1 MNFRRIARVFTCSLI
16 PFLLSGLNTAYGGVA
31 SPVTFTGI
39 GFSGADNYSE
49 VRSVTA
55 DGSKAVGTSG
65 NFDYTNVFFT
75 NTRSISWTQSGGF
88 QVLPNPPTDGTTG
101 NSHSFISASDITPD
115 GNWIAYRARP
125 NGTGALV
132 AVLGAGD
139 GSSAT
144 PLGRNGNLSSAA
156 TQINDAGNTLF
167 GFGTDANGL
176 FHSFRWT
183 AGGGY
188 QQFTEPV
195 GYNESLSAQR
205 GTSSNGS
212 ASVGDISNIDLDS
225 PEETETAHQAYRW
238 TVVTGLFGLGYL
250 PGGDRSVA
258 LGISADGNTV
268 FGISNSANSP
278 GVTYFGE
285 LFLWT
290 SGSGMVSLGKPA
302 GYDQWDNVGGMSPDA
317 SVLVASAG
325 DSSGQN
331 PDAAFIYPTAAHFY
345 YDVGALI
352 AQAGAAASI
361 AGWSELTPFGISDD
375 GTTLFGN
382 GTDPNGL
389 TQGWV
394 AHFPAGYL
402 GNVKNTAITSVSRI
416 PSGPSVGNFVIN
428 GTTLPNASVSVYVSP
443 DLVSGFGNT
452 PIGTAIAN
460 SSGLFSYADSGAAAL
475 TKRFYKIT
483 LP

>member
-1 MNFRRIARVFTCSLI
+1 MNPRRLACAFTCSLI
-16 PFLLSGLNTAYGGVA
+16 PFLVSGFNTAHGGVV
-31 SPVTFTGI
+31 SPVSFTGI
-39 GFSGADNYSE
+39 GFSGTDNYSE

-65 NFDYTNVFFT
+65 QFAYPNGPFT

-101 NSHSFISASDITPD
+101 SSHSFISASDITAD
-115 GNWIAYRARP
+115 GSWIAYRARP
-125 NGTGALV
+125 NGTGTLV
-132 AVLGAGD
+132 AMLGAGD

-156 TQINDAGNTLF
+156 TQINDAGNILF
-167 GFGTDANGL
+167 GFGTDSNGL
-176 FHSFRWT
+176 LQSFRWT

-188 QQFTEPV
+188 QQFTNPA
-195 GYNESLSAQR
+195 GYDESLPAQR
-205 GTSSNGS
+205 GTSSDGS
-212 ASVGDISNIDLDS
+212 VSVGDISNIDLDTG
-225 PEETETAHQAYRW
+225 EETAHQAYRW
-238 TVVTGLFGLGYL
+238 TLPSGILGLGYL

-258 LGISADGNTV
+258 LGVSADGNTV
-268 FGISNSANSP
+268 FGISNSTNSP
-278 GVTYFGE
+278 GDTFFGE

-290 SGSGMVSLGKPA
+290 SGPGMVSLGKPA
-302 GYDQWDNVGGMSPDA
+302 GYDEYNNVGGMSADA

-325 DSSGQN
+325 DSTGQN
-331 PDAAFIYPTAAHFY
+331 PDAAFIYPTAAHIY

-361 AGWSELTPFGISDD
+361 AGWSELTPFGVSDD
-375 GTTLFGN
+375 GTTLFGS

-416 PSGPSVGNFVIN
+416 PSGPSAGNFVIN
-428 GTTLPNASVSVYVSP
+428 GTTLPNASISVHISP
-443 DLVSGFGNT
+443 DLVSGFGGSA
-452 PIGTAIAN
+452 GTATAD
-460 SSGLFSYADSGAAAL
+460 SSGLFSYSDSGAAGL
-475 TKRFYKIT
+475 TKRFYKVT

>member
-1 MNFRRIARVFTCSLI
+1 MNPRRLACAFTCSLI
-16 PFLLSGLNTAYGGVA
+16 SFLVSGLNSAYGGVV

-39 GFSGADNYSE
+39 GFSGTDNYSE

-65 NFDYTNVFFT
+65 QFAYPNGSFSNMK
-75 NTRSISWTQSGGF
+75 SISWTQPGGF

-115 GNWIAYRARP
+115 GNWIAYRAKP

-132 AVLGAGD
+132 AMLGAGD

-156 TQINDAGNTLF
+156 TQINDAGNILF
-167 GFGTDANGL
+167 GFGTDPNGL
-176 FHSFRWT
+176 FQSFRWT

-188 QQFTEPV
+188 QQFTDPV
-195 GYNESLSAQR
+195 GYNESLPAQR
-205 GTSSNGS
+205 GTSSDGS
-212 ASVGDISNIDLDS
+212 VSVGDVANIDLDTG
-225 PEETETAHQAYRW
+225 EETAHQAYRW
-238 TVVTGLFGLGYL
+238 TLVTGLFGLGYL

-258 LGISADGNTV
+258 LGVSADGNTV
-268 FGISNSANSP
+268 FGISNSTNSP
-278 GVTYFGE
+278 GDTNFGE

-302 GYDQWDNVGGMSPDA
+302 GYDEYNNVGGMATDA

-325 DSSGQN
+325 DSTAQN
-331 PDAAFIYPTAAHFY
+331 PDIAFIYPTASHIY
-345 YDVGALI
+345 YDLGALI

-361 AGWSELTPFGISDD
+361 AGWSELTPFGVSDD
-375 GTTLFGN
+375 GTTLFGS

-402 GNVKNTAITSVSRI
+402 RNVKNTAITSVSRI
-416 PSGPSVGNFVIN
+416 PSGPSAGNFVIN
-428 GTTLPNASVSVYVSP
+428 GTTLPNASVSVHTSP
-443 DLVSGFGNT
+443 DLVSGFGAGV
-452 PIGTAIAN
+452 GTATAN
-460 SSGLFSYADSGAAAL
+460 SSGLFSYTDSGAAGL
-475 TKRFYKIT
+475 TKNFYKVT